1 MAAGS
6 VVGVA
11 YRRHMPVIPPAA
23 APSVVG
29 VLPAAAAT
37 RRKRLLEALA
47 KVIPVRFEG
56 RDSHDVDGL
65 DGVVVFADEGP
76 CIEES
81 ALSPAVPSLVFTC
94 VRHARPH
101 RGTTVTLAPVARI
114 DSRLRART
122 FDDADAASCI
132 PLQPEP
138 GDEILASSSGAP
150 VWIVRPS
157 VGARSY
163 LSSVPPSELLD
174 GERIRGR
181 FRPGQFISLLPL
193 VHFLREV
200 TKTTSWTPPPL
211 RAAFIIDDPNLHWPS
226 YGYVDFLDLARH
238 AHAHRYHT
246 SMAII
251 PLDLWY
257 FDRRAV
263 RIFRESAAELS
274 LVIHGNDHVR
284 AELAQ
289 PRPEREALGLV
300 AQALCRVSRF
310 ERRTGLQIDR
320 VMVPPHG
327 DCNDTM
333 FDALARAGFDAL
345 SWSPKPSS
353 AISGWEVADVSPGGL
368 PSIPRTLLGD
378 RDDVPF
384 RAYLDQPIVLEGHHT
399 DLADGLDLLQ
409 EAAGDVNG
417 LGSVTWSSPGG
428 IARTNYASRR
438 LGNQLQIR
446 MFSRRIELT
455 IPDGVERIAV
465 TAPAY
470 QLQHDET
477 VTVRSLG
484 GVPPTSAALSEDLT
498 VSPGRTEIR
507 LVRSRTLGEQTR
519 PRPAQPWPYLRRA
532 LTEGRDRALPLT
544 RTVRSRAGG

>member
-1 MAAGS
+1 M
-6 VVGVA
+6 
-11 YRRHMPVIPPAA
+11 
-23 APSVVG
+23 
-29 VLPAAAAT
+29 
-37 RRKRLLEALA
+37 
-47 KVIPVRFEG
+47 
-56 RDSHDVDGL
+56 
-65 DGVVVFADEGP
+65 
-76 CIEES
+76 
-81 ALSPAVPSLVFTC
+81 
-94 VRHARPH
+94 
-101 RGTTVTLAPVARI
+101 
-114 DSRLRART
+114 
-122 FDDADAASCI
+122 
-132 PLQPEP
+132 
-138 GDEILASSSGAP
+138 
-150 VWIVRPS
+150 
-157 VGARSY
+157 
-163 LSSVPPSELLD
+163 
-174 GERIRGR
+174 
-181 FRPGQFISLLPL
+181 
-193 VHFLREV
+193 

-238 AHAHRYHT
+238 AHAHRYHA

-274 LVIHGNDHVR
+274 LVVHGNDHVR

-353 AISGWEVADVSPGGL
+353 AISGWEVADVAPGGL

-378 RDDVPF
+378 RDDLPF

-417 LGSVTWSSPGG
+417 LGERHVELPRGNRPNELRVAAPGQPAPDTHVLATRRADHPRRSRADRRYSACVPTAARRDGDRALARRGASHFCGSVRRSRGLPGQNRDTTG
-428 IARTNYASRR
+428 PFAERSASRR
-438 LGNQLQIR
+438 ASDQPNRG
-446 MFSRRIELT
+446 RI
-455 IPDGVERIAV
+455 
-465 TAPAY
+465 
-470 QLQHDET
+470 
-477 VTVRSLG
+477 
-484 GVPPTSAALSEDLT
+484 SAA
-498 VSPGRTEIR
+498 R
-507 LVRSRTLGEQTR
+507 
-519 PRPAQPWPYLRRA
+519 
-532 LTEGRDRALPLT
+532 
-544 RTVRSRAGG
+544 